1 MCYLLRRRRRWGR
14 ARGSYALE
22 VDGGSNAASQLAS
35 ERRVDLGI
43 LRPGSRSGRAKK
55 NPVFYLAARTRPD
68 PVAGP

>member
-22 VDGGSNAASQLAS
+22 VDGGSNAASRLAS

-43 LRPGSRSGRAKK
+43 LRAGPKK
-55 NPVFYLAARTRPD
+55 SPVFYLAARARPD